1 MNLDYDKGNS
11 GSPRGHAILYFRN
24 SSVLEE
30 IWATYVIILP
40 ITVDVSKYV
49 PPFLIDQVNH
59 LGPNDL
65 SAFAFPPAPEQM
77 HSFQSLKEIAM
88 NREDDILYCGTLDTN
103 DIPSTMMKINEIV
116 QEYAS
121 QYASLNKNNSASD
134 EITSEDSDTDLGVNE
149 VLYSLMSDDDKL
161 SELTKLVGRLQFAL
175 EGGDSTQV
183 AEAEQDVEVLSGHFP
198 SDNQINELIK
208 AVKTKGDKGTRLAEL
223 YLQRCFNLVKENYM
237 KIAEIEKQLASVKND
252 NRES

>member
-1 MNLDYDKGNS
+1 MNLDYEKGKS
-11 GSPRGHAILYFRN
+11 ETPRGHAILYFRN
-24 SSVLEE
+24 NSDPED

-65 SAFAFPPAPEQM
+65 SAFAFPPAPERMQ
-77 HSFQSLKEIAM
+77 SFDSLTEIAM
-88 NREDDILYCGTLDTN
+88 NREDDILYCGTLDSN
-103 DIPSTMMKINEIV
+103 DIPSTMIKINEIV

-121 QYASLNKNNSASD
+121 QYARLNKNDSVSN
-134 EITSEDSDTDLGVNE
+134 ELTSEESELGVNE

-175 EGGDSTQV
+175 EGGDLTQV
-183 AEAEQDVEVLSGHFP
+183 AEAEQDVKILAGHFP
-198 SDNQINELIK
+198 GDHQINELIK
-208 AVKTKGDKGTRLAEL
+208 AVKTKGDKGTKLAEL
-223 YLQRCFNLVKENYM
+223 YLKRCFNLVKENYM
-237 KIAEIEKQLASVKND
+237 KIAEIEEQLTSVKND
-252 NRES
+252 NNQT